1 MSTTADD
8 FALALDRI
16 GRGKYVSLTTFRRDG
31 RTVAT
36 PVGCVVR
43 HGILYVLTPPDSGK
57 VKRIRNNPRVTLAPC
72 GMNGTVPAG
81 APITAGTARLL
92 GGTGAARV
100 RDLMRQRFLMYRLVL
115 LTDHVLRRERP
126 LAAIAVSA

>member
-1 MSTTADD
+1 
-8 FALALDRI
+8 
-16 GRGKYVSLTTFRRDG
+16 
-31 RTVAT
+31 
-36 PVGCVVR
+36 
-43 HGILYVLTPPDSGK
+43 
-57 VKRIRNNPRVTLAPC
+57 
-72 GMNGTVPAG
+72 MNGTVPAG

-126 LAAIAVSA
+126 LVAIAVSA